1 MDRLTT
7 CTVVRI
13 IFSLLQWF
21 LLSKVSLSLDKPEFM
36 ESLIEEEEGVNDHIV
51 IQNTV
56 SKGLIIGILF
66 VCSWRNLFL
75 YP

>member
-7 CTVVRI
+7 CTVVGI

-36 ESLIEEEEGVNDHIV
+36 ESLIEEEEGVNDHTV

-56 SKGLIIGILF
+56 SKG
-66 VCSWRNLFL
+66 SSSTR
-75 YP
+75 YE

>member
-7 CTVVRI
+7 CTVI
-13 IFSLLQWF
+13 GMIFSLLQWF

-36 ESLIEEEEGVNDHIV
+36 ESLIIEEEEEGVNDHTV

-56 SKGLIIGILF
+56 SKAYLD
-66 VCSWRNLFL
+66 N
-75 YP
+75 P

>member
-7 CTVVRI
+7 CTVVGI

-21 LLSKVSLSLDKPEFM
+21 LLSKVSISLDKPEFM
-36 ESLIEEEEGVNDHIV
+36 ESLIEEEEGVNDHTV
-51 IQNTV
+51 IENTV

-66 VCSWRNLFL
+66 VCCWRNLFL

>member
-7 CTVVRI
+7 CTVI
-13 IFSLLQWF
+13 GMIFSLLQWF

-36 ESLIEEEEGVNDHIV
+36 ESLIIEEEEGVNDHTV

-56 SKGLIIGILF
+56 SKAYLD
-66 VCSWRNLFL
+66 N
-75 YP
+75 P